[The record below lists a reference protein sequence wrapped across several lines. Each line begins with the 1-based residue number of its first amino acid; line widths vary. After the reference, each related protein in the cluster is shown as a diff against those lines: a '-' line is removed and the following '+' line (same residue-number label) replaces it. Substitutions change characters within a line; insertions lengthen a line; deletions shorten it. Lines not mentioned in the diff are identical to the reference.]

1 MQDRDRVHRLRLEQ
15 IGPDEPIGLDAMV
28 DRDLEH
34 NNWRVVRVDE
44 DVAILKKGAIE
55 VRVPLAYVETVYPA
69 GLQSAEWVIVLS
81 CYLSRHRRPEIV
93 TVTKEMPFGRNEGH
107 YRSRGLAEEG

>member
-1 MQDRDRVHRLRLEQ
+1 MQDRDRVHRVRREQ

-28 DRDLEH
+28 DRDLER

-44 DVAILKKGAIE
+44 DVAILGRGAIE
-55 VRVPLAYVETVYPA
+55 VPVPLAHVEAVYRA
-69 GLQSAEWVIVLS
+69 GLQSAESVIVLS

-93 TVTKEMPFGRNEGH
+93 KVTKDMLFGRNEGH
-107 YRSRGLAEEG
+107 YRSRGLA